1 MSQSLSKLSIHLVFH
16 IKYNSPY
23 IKKENRGQL
32 YSYIN
37 GIIKNCQS
45 IPIAINGVHN
55 HIHILCVMSKN
66 ISLKDL
72 VNKIKSNSSR
82 WLRQQEFYY
91 NDFHWQGGYGAF
103 AVSSSQISRTK
114 RYIDNQE
121 EHHRKMN
128 SKNEYLLLLNK
139 HEIKYDQSYLFDQ

>member
-23 IKKENRGQL
+23 IKKENKEQL
-32 YSYIN
+32 LRYIN
-37 GIIKNCQS
+37 GIIQNCQS
-45 IPIAINGVHN
+45 IPIAINGTRN

-82 WLRQQEFYY
+82 WLRKQDTYY
-91 NDFHWQGGYGAF
+91 EGFHWQGGYGAF
-103 AVSSSQISRTK
+103 SVSSSLINKTK
-114 RYIDNQE
+114 KYIDNQE
-121 EHHRKMN
+121 AHHKKID

-139 HEIKYDQSYLFDQ
+139 HEMGYDQSYLFDE